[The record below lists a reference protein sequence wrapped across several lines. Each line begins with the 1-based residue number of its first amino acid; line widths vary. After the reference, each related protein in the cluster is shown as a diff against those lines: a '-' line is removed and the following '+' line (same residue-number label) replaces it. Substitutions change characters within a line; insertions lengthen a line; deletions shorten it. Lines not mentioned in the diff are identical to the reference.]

1 MKTYQQTNRTKEVTD
16 IPRFVKKS
24 NWIPK
29 PSKHTRLE
37 SVINLIKS
45 DIKHNVDVHVPK
57 TDNLTQAER
66 SALRDIQERDDIII
80 KPADKGG
87 AVVVMDKTTYIQE
100 AERQLS
106 DCRFYEKLDSDPTLD
121 FTQKIMRALDDMHAR
136 GHIDNKTMEYLTPED
151 PKPGRFYLL
160 PKIHKEN
167 NPGRPIVSANGH
179 PTEKISEFIDFHLRP
194 FVENLPSHIKDTTDY
209 LKKMENLTI
218 PENTTLVTMDVTSLY
233 TNIPH
238 DDGIAACRKIWEQR
252 TDQEPPT
259 ECLVEMQKF

>member
-1 MKTYQQTNRTKEVTD
+1 
-16 IPRFVKKS
+16 
-24 NWIPK
+24 
-29 PSKHTRLE
+29 
-37 SVINLIKS
+37 
-45 DIKHNVDVHVPK
+45 
-57 TDNLTQAER
+57 
-66 SALRDIQERDDIII
+66 
-80 KPADKGG
+80 
-87 AVVVMDKTTYIQE
+87 
-100 AERQLS
+100 
-106 DCRFYEKLDSDPTLD
+106 
-121 FTQKIMRALDDMHAR
+121 MHAR
-136 GHIDNKTMEYLTPED
+136 GHLDNKTMEYLTPED

-209 LKKMENLTI
+209 LKKMENLAI

-259 ECLVEMQKF
+259 ECLVEMLTLVLKNNNFTFDGNHYLQINGTAMGTKMAPSYANIFMGDLEERLLLSSLKNLFHCVDYLPLSMKA